1 MNPYLLLGGAV
12 ALVLAIAAAIFGI
25 NAHDKRVDKAGYDR
39 AMGLWSAATAKAE
52 AAQRKIELERLEAQR
67 KAQDAHEKEVTKA
80 RNDAARARTA
90 ADGLRSDLAELSR
103 RASSNTTVAKGS
115 PTSATVGDILGE
127 CGARYS
133 SMALEA
139 DAAYLA
145 GTLCVA
151 SYETL
156 GAPK

>member
-1 MNPYLLLGGAV
+1 VNPYLLLGGAV
-12 ALVLAIAAAIFGI
+12 ALVLAIAAAIFGLNRWETRI
-25 NAHDKRVDKAGYDR
+25 DKAGYDR
-39 AMGLWSAATAKAE
+39 AMGLWAASTLKAQAE
-52 AAQRKIELERLEAQR
+52 QRKIELERLEAQR

-103 RASSNTTVAKGS
+103 RASGNPTASKGS
-115 PTSATVGDILGE
+115 PTSATVGDILGN
-127 CGARYS
+127 CGERYS

-145 GTLCVA
+145 GRLCEQ
-151 SYETL
+151 SYQALTH
-156 GAPK
+156 

>member
-1 MNPYLLLGGAV
+1 VNLYLIGGGILATLALIA
-12 ALVLAIAAAIFGI
+12 ALVFGVTRWESNI
-25 NAHDKRVDKAGYDR
+25 EKRGYDR
-39 AMGLWSAATAKAE
+39 AMGLWAASTLKAQAE
-52 AAQRKIELERLEAQR
+52 QRKIELERLEAQR

-145 GTLCVA
+145 GRLCEQ
-151 SYETL
+151 SYQALTH
-156 GAPK
+156 

>member
-1 MNPYLLLGGAV
+1 VNLYLVGGGVLAAL
-12 ALVLAIAAAIFGI
+12 ALVAATIFGLNKWESRI
-25 NAHDKRVDKAGYDR
+25 DQAGYDR

-90 ADGLRSDLAELSR
+90 ADGLRGDLAELSR
-103 RASSNTTVAKGS
+103 RASGNTPVAKGS
-115 PTSATVGDILGE
+115 PTSATVGDILGN
-127 CGARYS
+127 CGERYS

-145 GTLCVA
+145 GTLCTA
-151 SYETL
+151 AYDSLTR
-156 GAPK
+156 